1 MAKETVPPEVVA
13 LINNMRRRIADLER
27 RLLAA
32 QAAGLQLVGT
42 DFKCI
47 DLTDMVG
54 SIAVPI
60 TSHGGGDCGSGYTGT
75 AYAPLFVLAD

>member
-1 MAKETVPPEVVA
+1 MAKETVSPEVAA

-32 QAAGLQLVGT
+32 QNGSAALVGS
-42 DFKCI
+42 DFTCI

-60 TSHGGGDCGSGYTGT
+60 TTHTPGVCGSGYDGT